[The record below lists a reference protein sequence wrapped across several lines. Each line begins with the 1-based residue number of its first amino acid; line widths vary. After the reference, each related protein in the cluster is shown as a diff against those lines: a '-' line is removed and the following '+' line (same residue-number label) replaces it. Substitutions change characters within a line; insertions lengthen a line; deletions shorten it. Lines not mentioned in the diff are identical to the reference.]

1 MIAYINLAL
10 TNPSTRPKGWAWPQ
24 NASKWKPIRVRKW
37 GEVGPLLQ
45 RQPITSSNSRTMCE
59 FHQFCCQMR
68 IIWSIWGT
76 SIRRNS
82 LHRQILRRHRSHT
95 ASKSRPKGTEL
106 QDKHPSYQE
115 IQDQQLIHSL
125 KTRCFNQ
132 VKHQSANRGIVSEMQ
147 IYSPRLEVQTNNSSA
162 LIKDHQ
168 LIQRVIQGTPP
179 SINHP
184 SISNSI
190 ISAICPPLNLTNL
203 AWNTL
208 KAQLCPNNRP
218 GLGQMPAIYKT
229 RVSIGNKWKSRQI
242 RGSSIARADPVP
254 HPKII
259 KLSMCLRPTGET
271 LRKLILNQDSSSI
284 WWTK

>member
-1 MIAYINLAL
+1 
-10 TNPSTRPKGWAWPQ
+10 
-24 NASKWKPIRVRKW
+24 
-37 GEVGPLLQ
+37 
-45 RQPITSSNSRTMCE
+45 
-59 FHQFCCQMR
+59 MR
-68 IIWSIWGT
+68 IIWSIWAT
-76 SIRRNS
+76 SIKHSS
-82 LHRQILRRHRSHT
+82 LHRRILLLHRSHT
-95 ASKSRPKGTEL
+95 ASKNRLKDTEL
-106 QDKHPSYQE
+106 QDKLLFYRE
-115 IQDQQLIHSL
+115 ILDQQLIPSP

-132 VKHQSANRGIVSEMQ
+132 VKHPSANRGIVSEMQ
-147 IYSPRLEVQTNNSSA
+147 IYSPRLEVQTNSSSA

-168 LIQRVIQGTPP
+168 LTQRVIQGTPL

-184 SISNSI
+184 SISNST
-190 ISAICPPLNLTNL
+190 ISAICPLLNLTNP

-229 RVSIGNKWKSRQI
+229 RVSIGNKLTLRQI
-242 RGSSIARADPVP
+242 RGSSIARADLVP

-259 KLSMCLRPTGET
+259 KLSMCLRPIGET